1 MYVCI
6 HVCAH
11 RSIEVSLVIKI
22 KEGELIVSNG
32 LSLGFEI
39 RMIEWLLFL
48 LCILLYS
55 LIFLMGIY
63 WYFIL
68 QVTTVTNKTI
78 KM

>member
-1 MYVCI
+1 MYICI

-55 LIFLMGIY
+55 LIFFNGHILVL
-63 WYFIL
+63 YF
-68 QVTTVTNKTI
+68 TSNYCNKTI